1 MKKICISFIVLAL
14 ALSVCGPVHAHPG
27 RTDDSGG
34 HVNHFSGEFHYHHGY
49 PAHQHPGGVCPYS
62 SGVKAASAPS
72 PSPGARAAA
81 PATHTERRGAEGK
94 GASAFLLLLPVA
106 VAAVV
111 AYDDHCKR
119 KGKHK

>member
-14 ALSVCGPVHAHPG
+14 ALYVYIPVHAHPG

-34 HVNHFSGEFHYHHGY
+34 HVNHFTGQYHYHHGY
-49 PAHQHPGGVCPYS
+49 PAHKHPGGVCPYS
-62 SGVKAASAPS
+62 SGVKAATAPS

-81 PATHTERRGAEGK
+81 PTERHDGAEGK
-94 GASAFLLLLPVA
+94 GAGALLLLLPVA